1 MPKYQINNKIEVAKV
16 GTWNDFPITEE
27 ILQEVVSCNSGQK
40 SPVRAGHTDIKKG
53 AKAQGYIT
61 NPSIKNGS
69 LWFDQVLYDDLAR
82 DFENGYFINR
92 SMDLS
97 KRNDKYMISSLA
109 LLGAEAP
116 GIKGLRTFKDEEDNE
131 VLRFTEKINKEA
143 SMPTYEEGFKAGQV
157 AKTNELTLKFQDDSK
172 KEIDKVKEIHKE
184 EIVIFQDNEKKLNGE
199 ITGLKEAAKKSEDL
213 KFSEKIKEVVGKFP
227 DAEQAEVEKDLKE
240 FADSGMVYEVFAE
253 VAYMK
258 RPEKME
264 FSEEKD
270 FSEKNKFSEEKEI
283 DEYNSP
289 AR

>member
-1 MPKYQINNKIEVAKV
+1 
-16 GTWNDFPITEE
+16 
-27 ILQEVVSCNSGQK
+27 
-40 SPVRAGHTDIKKG
+40 
-53 AKAQGYIT
+53 
-61 NPSIKNGS
+61 
-69 LWFDQVLYDDLAR
+69 
-82 DFENGYFINR
+82 
-92 SMDLS
+92 
-97 KRNDKYMISSLA
+97 
-109 LLGAEAP
+109 
-116 GIKGLRTFKDEEDNE
+116 
-131 VLRFTEKINKEA
+131 
-143 SMPTYEEGFKAGQV
+143 MPTYEEGFKAGQV

-240 FADSGMVYEVFAE
+240 FADSGMVYEVFAK